1 MGDEIPRNRPD
12 RSRTRTLLRSVV
24 AIDLLMMALL
34 AVNVLLLIFDWIFT
48 GSAAFR
54 GFLGDH
60 LTFFYDWYKNSV
72 HENFALIDLVF
83 VSVYVLELSV
93 RWIIAVKKRIFHR
106 WFFYP
111 LVHWYDVLGC
121 IPIGSLRFLRLLR
134 LVAILYRSHK
144 LGIIDIRKF
153 YLFAVFDKYKE
164 ILEEE
169 VSDRVVLHVLSGIQD
184 ELAESSG
191 VVDRIWRE
199 AIASHADELWN
210 SVKVALERT
219 LQQGVSAHRPA
230 VDAYVERV
238 LTTALERSTQ
248 VFDSLTTVP
257 YFGQGVVDQI
267 ETAIK
272 TIVGNVVDQLLED
285 SKGLDM
291 RKLTAQAERTIT
303 QALAEQDTQ
312 ATSVLRQVV
321 DQSIEIIKD
330 QVKVQQWKVRE
341 DAERAAAGKKP
352 TPQAGLRAAQAQR

>member
-1 MGDEIPRNRPD
+1 LSDNVPQKLPGH
-12 RSRTRTLLRSVV
+12 SRTHKLLRSVV

-34 AVNVLLLIFDWIFT
+34 AVNVLLLFFDWMFT
-48 GSAAFR
+48 GSVVFR
-54 GFLGDH
+54 GFLHNH
-60 LTFFYDWYKNSV
+60 LASFFDWYQAV
-72 HENFALIDLVF
+72 IHENFALIDMMFVAVF
-83 VSVYVLELSV
+83 VLELAV
-93 RWIIAVKKRIFHR
+93 RWFVAVKKRDFHR

-134 LVAILYRSHK
+134 LVAIIYRSNK

-153 YLFAVFDKYKE
+153 YLYTVFVKYKD

-184 ELAESSG
+184 EVAKGSG
-191 VVDRIWRE
+191 TVDRIWRE
-199 AIASHADELWN
+199 AIASHADEIWN
-210 SVKVALERT
+210 SVKLALERM
-219 LQQGVSAHRPA
+219 LQQSVDALRPE

-238 LTTALERSTQ
+238 LSNALEHSSQ
-248 VFDSLTTVP
+248 VFDSLTMVP

-272 TIVGNVVDQLLED
+272 TIVGNVFEQLLED
-285 SKGLDM
+285 SKKLDV
-291 RKLTAQAERTIT
+291 RQFCAQAERTIT
-303 QALAEQDTQ
+303 RALAEQDTEV
-312 ATSVLRQVV
+312 TDVLQKVA

-330 QVKVQQWKVRE
+330 QVKVQQWKLRE

-352 TPQAGLRAAQAQR
+352 TPQAALRATI

>member
-1 MGDEIPRNRPD
+1 MSDNIPQNLPG
-12 RSRTRTLLRSVV
+12 RSRTQSLLRSVV

-34 AVNVLLLIFDWIFT
+34 AVNVLLLFFDWTFT
-48 GSAAFR
+48 GSIAFR
-54 GFLGDH
+54 GFLRDH
-60 LTFFYDWYKNSV
+60 LASFYDWYQSGI

-83 VSVYVLELSV
+83 VAVYVLELAV
-93 RWIIAVKKRIFHR
+93 RWIVAVKKRTFHR

-134 LVAILYRSHK
+134 LVAIIYRSHK
-144 LGIIDIRKF
+144 LGVIDIRKF
-153 YLFAVFDKYKE
+153 YLYNVFAKYKD

-169 VSDRVVLHVLSGIQD
+169 VSDRVVLHVLSGIQG
-184 ELAESSG
+184 EVAKGSG
-191 VVDRIWRE
+191 TVDRIWRE
-199 AIASHADELWN
+199 AIASHADEIWK
-210 SVKVALERT
+210 SVKLALERM
-219 LQQGVSAHRPA
+219 LQQSVGALRPE

-238 LTTALERSTQ
+238 LSTALERSSQ
-248 VFDSLTTVP
+248 VFDSLTAVP

-272 TIVGNVVDQLLED
+272 TIVGNVFDQLLED

-291 RKLTAQAERTIT
+291 RKFCAQAERTIT
-303 QALAEQDTQ
+303 KALAEQDTEF
-312 ATSVLRQVV
+312 TDVLQQVV

-330 QVKVQQWKVRE
+330 QVKVQQWKLRE

-352 TPQAGLRAAQAQR
+352 VPQAALRGA